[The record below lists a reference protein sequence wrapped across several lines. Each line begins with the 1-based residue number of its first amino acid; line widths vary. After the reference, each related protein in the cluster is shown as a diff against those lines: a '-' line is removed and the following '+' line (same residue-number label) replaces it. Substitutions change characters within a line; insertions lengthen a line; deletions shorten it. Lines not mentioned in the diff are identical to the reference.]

1 MNMILLC
8 INTVT
13 TESDIVSFDGDLT
26 TGHDNINVSVVVKK
40 VAYGSGMCQSSASS
54 AINLKLSSL

>member
-1 MNMILLC
+1 MNTILLC

-26 TGHDNINVSVVVKK
+26 TGRDNINVSIVAKK
-40 VAYGSGMCQSSASS
+40 VGHGSGMYQSSASS